1 MKGLFMTLHI
11 KAILLGH
18 RPQSLEANTAT
29 VTFNCARYHIRRD
42 PDRPLQMM
50 VINCRHCKEY
60 SKE

>member
-11 KAILLGH
+11 KAIRLGH

-29 VTFNCARYHIRRD
+29 VKFNYAMYHIKKD

-50 VINCRHCKEY
+50 VINCRQCKKY
-60 SKE
+60 SEE